1 MGGQILRC
9 AQDDIAF
16 DGIAFYDAASDHIA
30 FDDSDDVASFLTDL
44 NSAYAMTCITASKEN
59 SPCIEA

>member
-16 DGIAFYDAASDHIA
+16 DGIAFDDAASDHIA

-44 NSAYAMTCITASKEN
+44 NSA
-59 SPCIEA
+59 